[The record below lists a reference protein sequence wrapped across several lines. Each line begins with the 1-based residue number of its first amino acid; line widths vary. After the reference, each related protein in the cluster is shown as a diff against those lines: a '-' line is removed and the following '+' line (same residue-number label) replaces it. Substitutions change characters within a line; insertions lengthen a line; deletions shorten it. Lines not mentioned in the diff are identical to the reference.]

1 MQLSKSTFERLY
13 ANCNY
18 GNNKIHWH
26 VTATSSK
33 ERQAGREC
41 KNECLP
47 GKRSSWKEDMT
58 NNMQTNV
65 SWGRLNRGGV
75 LPVTKGAEEAGQ
87 KGGQEG
93 ASPAV
98 KYNSQVL
105 QHFKWRWAHFWNES
119 FNIFIICDTF
129 LSLNITLLAMKHIMS
144 PLYLVMTKTWLLC
157 I

>member
-1 MQLSKSTFERLY
+1 MQLSKSSFERSY

-26 VTATSSK
+26 VKATSSK

-47 GKRSSWKEDMT
+47 GKRSYSKEDMT

-105 QHFKWRWAHFWNES
+105 QHFKWRRAHFRMNL
-119 FNIFIICDTF
+119 FIFFII
-129 LSLNITLLAMKHIMS
+129 SITLWRL
-144 PLYLVMTKTWLLC
+144 TWHC
-157 I
+157 VTWNIKCPDC

>member
-1 MQLSKSTFERLY
+1 MQLSKSTFERLTKGY
-13 ANCNY
+13 MQINCNY

-26 VTATSSK
+26 VKATSSK

-41 KNECLP
+41 KNECLS
-47 GKRSSWKEDMT
+47 GKRSSSKEDMT
-58 NNMQTNV
+58 NSMQTNV
-65 SWGRLNRGGV
+65 SWGPRLNRGGV

-105 QHFKWRWAHFWNES
+105 QHFIWRWAHFWNES

-144 PLYLVMTKTWLLC
+144 PLVFGDD
-157 I
+157 

>member
-1 MQLSKSTFERLY
+1 MIGPGSD
-13 ANCNY
+13 
-18 GNNKIHWH
+18 
-26 VTATSSK
+26 
-33 ERQAGREC
+33 
-41 KNECLP
+41 KNECLS
-47 GKRSSWKEDMT
+47 GKRSSSKEDMT

-105 QHFKWRWAHFWNES
+105 QHF
-119 FNIFIICDTF
+119 I
-129 LSLNITLLAMKHIMS
+129 
-144 PLYLVMTKTWLLC
+144 
-157 I
+157 

>member
-41 KNECLP
+41 KNECLS

-58 NNMQTNV
+58 NSMQTNV

-105 QHFKWRWAHFWNES
+105 QHFKWRRAHFLTES
-119 FNIFIICDTF
+119 FYFFIICDTF
-129 LSLNITLLAMKHIMS
+129 WSRDITLCAMKHIMS
-144 PLYLVMTKTWLLC
+144 PV
-157 I
+157 

>member
-1 MQLSKSTFERLY
+1 MQLSRGAFERLTKGY
-13 ANCNY
+13 MQIAIAIIY

-26 VTATSSK
+26 VKATSSK

-41 KNECLP
+41 KNECLSR
-47 GKRSSWKEDMT
+47 KRSSPKEDMT

-105 QHFKWRWAHFWNES
+105 QHFKWRRAHFLTEP
-119 FNIFIICDTF
+119 FYFFIICDTF
-129 LSLNITLLAMKHIMS
+129 WSLDIILCAKKHIMS
-144 PLYLVMTKTWLLC
+144 PV
-157 I
+157 

>member
-1 MQLSKSTFERLY
+1 
-13 ANCNY
+13 
-18 GNNKIHWH
+18 
-26 VTATSSK
+26 
-33 ERQAGREC
+33 
-41 KNECLP
+41 
-47 GKRSSWKEDMT
+47 MT

-105 QHFKWRWAHFWNES
+105 QHFK
-119 FNIFIICDTF
+119 
-129 LSLNITLLAMKHIMS
+129 
-144 PLYLVMTKTWLLC
+144 
-157 I
+157 